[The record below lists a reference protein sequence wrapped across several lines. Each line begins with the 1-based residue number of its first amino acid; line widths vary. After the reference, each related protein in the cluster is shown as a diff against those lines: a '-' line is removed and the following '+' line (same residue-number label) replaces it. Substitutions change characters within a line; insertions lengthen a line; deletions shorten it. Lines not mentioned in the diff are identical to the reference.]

1 MDWHIWLRA
10 KVSAMVHFLTT
21 FRPNKRDADMDMRY
35 SWFVVVD
42 DDTYIK
48 VCLFIYWTT
57 PLIVFFYQ
65 YYFLHIMFNIKN

>member
-48 VCLFIYWTT
+48 V
-57 PLIVFFYQ
+57 
-65 YYFLHIMFNIKN
+65 